1 MTRRLT
7 LIIPSTATLGSLVL
21 GVSAIMVLG
30 QQEFLLAAI
39 FIIIGSLLDVLD
51 GQLAERLNATTN
63 IGKELDSLADM
74 VTFGVAPTLLLYHLM
89 RVIGVAEPIAMASSL
104 SFVVAGAYRLA
115 RFNTQPTNRAAFF
128 IGMPIPVASLLLIT
142 GSFWQGWILN
152 LWWVVAVVTVSYLMV
167 SPFPYP
173 KFKHIQ
179 QLSDLAWLLAACV
192 AFLCWIVSG
201 WQAVP
206 FGLLL
211 LYACSGPLIAS
222 AFPTNFLFGS
232 KAS

>member
-1 MTRRLT
+1 M
-7 LIIPSTATLGSLVL
+7 L

-51 GQLAERLNATTN
+51 GQLAERLDATTH

-89 RVIGVAEPIAMASSL
+89 RIIGVAEPIAVATSL

-115 RFNTQPTNRAAFF
+115 RFNTQPSNRAAWFT
-128 IGMPIPVASLLLIT
+128 GMPIPVASLLLIA

-152 LWWVVAVVTVSYLMV
+152 IWWPVGVVMVSYLMV

-173 KFKHIQ
+173 KSKHIQ
-179 QLSDLAWLLAACV
+179 QLSDQAWLLAFCAAVVCWVV
-192 AFLCWIVSG
+192 AG

-211 LYACSGPLIAS
+211 LYASSGPLIAS
-222 AFPTNFLFGS
+222 AFPTDFLFQQ